1 MTEAEIFRSYWEVNC
16 DPRIV
21 GNTPNN
27 KPALKCA
34 GEKYFCIW
42 DTFQSR
48 TNYIF
53 KKVGS
58 NKSFSSYPF
67 NTTSQFPQQP
77 LKAWKAVLSMNKVL
91 EGIVSC
97 ESKIQVLNQLR
108 FCYL

>member
-1 MTEAEIFRSYWEVNC
+1 MKC

-21 GNTPNN
+21 GDTPNN
-27 KPALKCA
+27 KPARKCA

-58 NKSFSSYPF
+58 KKSFSSYPF
-67 NTTSQFPQQP
+67 NTASSQFPQQP
-77 LKAWKAVLSMNKVL
+77 LKAWRAVPSMNKVL
-91 EGIVSC
+91 VGIVSC
-97 ESKIQVLNQLR
+97 ESKVQILNQLR
-108 FCYL
+108 FRYLQ